1 MGTERMEE
9 PPTFLRRRV
18 RSGIR
23 GNFAWAF
30 VGQAFSS
37 ATNFALTLGAG
48 RLLGPSGLGVV
59 VIGYAAYQLIAGLAR
74 AVLTQPVIAHSAPL
88 PADERHWFARVC
100 MTIVGAVGIVATF
113 VLAGVGLIVGGS
125 VGRGVLIF
133 APWVLVSLLQEFWKA
148 ILFQEGRGGAA
159 AASDAVRFGVLA
171 LTLPIAFTWK
181 NDYVVVSAWG
191 LSAAAGLLVAIAFY
205 RVRPEALPVAIDAWR
220 SRASRL
226 GRWLGA
232 REVGYQIFTYA
243 TILSLAL
250 ILGTRD
256 LGGLRSAEALF
267 SPFSLI
273 AAALV
278 LPALP
283 ALSRAAADS
292 HATARTLAFRVGALA
307 TAAGLAYIVPMLF
320 VGNWLLAH
328 LFGHSFAP
336 FGGLVWAMASA
347 QVFSA
352 AGFSFT
358 VLLSAERRGRASFVA
373 GLVGAAGSFAFAITL
388 AAVNGVT
395 GAAWGMA
402 IGSAIGSFTVIQLG
416 LRPVDVKS
424 RTVERN

>member
-1 MGTERMEE
+1 MGTDRIEQ
-9 PPTFLRRRV
+9 PPRALRTRI
-18 RSGIR
+18 RSKIR

-59 VIGYAAYQLIAGLAR
+59 VIGYAAYQLIAGLVR
-74 AVLTQPVIAHSAPL
+74 AVLTQPVIAHASPL
-88 PADERHWFARVC
+88 AAVERHWFARVC
-100 MTIVGAVGIVATF
+100 MTVVAVAGIAASLL
-113 VLAGVGLIVGGS
+113 LAGVGVVIGGS

-133 APWVLVSLLQEFWKA
+133 TPWVLVSLLQEFWKA

-159 AASDAVRFGVLA
+159 AASDAVRFCTLA
-171 LTLPIAFTWK
+171 LTLPLALTWK
-181 NDYVVVSAWG
+181 QDYVVVSAWG
-191 LSAAAGLLVAIAFY
+191 FGALAGLLVAIAFF
-205 RVRPEALPVAIDAWR
+205 RLRLEPVLVAVGAWR
-220 SRASRL
+220 SRAAKL

-232 REVGYQIFTYA
+232 REVVYQLFAYA
-243 TILSLAL
+243 TILTLAV

-256 LGGLRSAEALF
+256 LGGLRAAEALF

-283 ALSRAAADS
+283 ALSRAAAIS
-292 HATARTLAFRVGALA
+292 HANAKGLAVRIGALA
-307 TAAGLAYIVPMLF
+307 TVAGLAYILPMLF
-320 VGNWLLAH
+320 IGDWLLSS
-328 LFGHSFAP
+328 LFGRSFAP

-347 QVFSA
+347 QIFGA

-358 VLLSAERRGRASFVA
+358 VLLSAESRGRASFLA
-373 GLVGAAGSFAFAITL
+373 GLISAAGSFAFAITL
-388 AAVNGVT
+388 AATTGVT

-402 IGSAIGSFTVIQLG
+402 VGSAIGSLAVIQLG
-416 LRPVDVKS
+416 LRSVDP
-424 RTVERN
+424 RPLEQAR

>member
-1 MGTERMEE
+1 M
-9 PPTFLRRRV
+9 
-18 RSGIR
+18 
-23 GNFAWAF
+23 
-30 VGQAFSS
+30 
-37 ATNFALTLGAG
+37 
-48 RLLGPSGLGVV
+48 
-59 VIGYAAYQLIAGLAR
+59 IGYAAYQLIAGLVR
-74 AVLTQPVIAHSAPL
+74 AVLTQPVIAYAAPL
-88 PADERHWFARVC
+88 AAGERHWFARVC
-100 MTIVGAVGIVATF
+100 MTIVGAVGIVASV
-113 VLAGVGLIVGGS
+113 VLAGVGLLVGGS

-171 LTLPIAFTWK
+171 VTLPIAFTWE
-181 NDYVVVSAWG
+181 NDYVVVGAWG

-205 RVRPEALPVAIDAWR
+205 RVRPEALRVAIDAWR
-220 SRASRL
+220 SRASKL

-250 ILGTRD
+250 ILGTSD

-283 ALSRAAADS
+283 ALSRAAAES
-292 HATARTLAFRVGALA
+292 HATAKALAFRVGALA
-307 TAAGLAYIVPMLF
+307 TAVGLAYIIPMLF
-320 VGNWLLAH
+320 IGDWLLAH
-328 LFGHSFAP
+328 LFGESFAS
-336 FGGLVWAMASA
+336 FGDLVWPMASA

-358 VLLSAERRGRASFVA
+358 VLLSAES
-373 GLVGAAGSFAFAITL
+373 AAAPPLSRVSSVQPDRSRL
-388 AAVNGVT
+388 Q
-395 GAAWGMA
+395 
-402 IGSAIGSFTVIQLG
+402 SLLPPSTV
-416 LRPVDVKS
+416 
-424 RTVERN
+424 